1 MNWMVRNAIIVILFL
16 WAAPFLHAA
25 ENMPSDSEIEVILRQ
40 RIDTAKQG
48 VGIVVGL
55 VDEKGPRIIRYGKL
69 SRGSDRTV
77 DEDTVF
83 EIGSA
88 TKVFTALLLADA
100 VERGEMKLDDPIS
113 KYLPPAVKVP
123 TRNGRQITLLDLA
136 THTSGLPRMPDNFT
150 PSDANNP
157 YANYT
162 VEQMYAFL
170 SGYTLPRDIGATYE
184 YSNLGA
190 GLLGHVLPR
199 KAGTNY
205 EALVVQRICRPLGM
219 ANTQIVLTLE
229 LRVRLAT
236 GHNAAGEPV
245 ANWDIPTLA
254 GAGALRSTANDL
266 LKFIA
271 ANLGLA
277 RSDLWP
283 AMQLTQLPRH
293 AAGSPDMQIGLCW
306 HILNKFGTEAIW
318 HNGGTGGYHSFIG
331 FDKKKRRGVVV
342 LANSANSI
350 DDIGFHLL
358 EPKHPLA
365 HFELA
370 KERVAI
376 HLEPEILD
384 RYVGRYE
391 LAPSVFFN
399 LRRDGGK
406 LMAQLTGQEYYEI
419 FPESET
425 EFFYKVINAQITFT
439 KDAGR
444 KVQSLVLHQNGLDQ
458 TAKKVSDK
466 PPKERQAV
474 KSDPKLYEVY
484 VGEYQLTPGAVFTI
498 RRDGDRLLVH
508 LTGQGF
514 LEIFPESETEFF
526 YKAIDAQITFVKD
539 NQGRVTNLIL
549 HQNGQNL
556 KATKNK

>member
-1 MNWMVRNAIIVILFL
+1 MNWLIRKSIVAILFL
-16 WAAPFLHAA
+16 WAAPFLHAV
-25 ENMPSDSEIEVILRQ
+25 ENLPSDSEIEVILRE

-55 VDEKGPRIIRYGKL
+55 VGEKGPRIIRYGKL

-77 DEDTVF
+77 DGDTVF

-100 VERGEMKLDDPIS
+100 VERGEMILDDPIS

-150 PSDANNP
+150 PGDVNNP
-157 YANYT
+157 YADYT

-190 GLLGHVLPR
+190 GLLGHVISR

-219 ANTQIVLTLE
+219 TNTQIVLPPGLGA
-229 LRVRLAT
+229 RLAT

-245 ANWDIPTLA
+245 SNWDIPTLA
-254 GAGALRSTANDL
+254 GAGALRSTASDM
-266 LKFIA
+266 LKFVA

-277 RSDLWP
+277 KSDLWP
-283 AMQLTQLPRH
+283 AMQLTQVPRH

-358 EPKHPLA
+358 EPKHPRA
-365 HFELA
+365 HFEPP
-370 KERVAI
+370 KDRVAI
-376 HLEPEILD
+376 NLKPEVLD
-384 RYVGRYE
+384 RYVGQYE
-391 LAPSVFFN
+391 LAPNVFFN

-425 EFFYKVINAQITFT
+425 EFFYKVVN
-439 KDAGR
+439 
-444 KVQSLVLHQNGLDQ
+444 
-458 TAKKVSDK
+458 
-466 PPKERQAV
+466 
-474 KSDPKLYEVY
+474 
-484 VGEYQLTPGAVFTI
+484 
-498 RRDGDRLLVH
+498 
-508 LTGQGF
+508 
-514 LEIFPESETEFF
+514 
-526 YKAIDAQITFVKD
+526 AQITFVKD
-539 NQGRVTNLIL
+539 NQGRMINLIL
-549 HQNGQNL
+549 HQNGQDL
-556 KATKNK
+556 KATKTK